1 MFATFAVYFL
11 IGWRGGVKATLLMV
25 AIVSS
30 AFWAASV
37 AAAMVWP
44 VPALWWVARLIDA
57 IRIGA
62 WLGFLLQLV
71 TGWQHRRSAL
81 SDLGLKP
88 RMLALLIFVLVV
100 GAFLPQDPPWTTAA
114 TNGPIGAFYALLGS
128 SVFGLALTELLYYRT
143 PVGRRWA
150 IKPLVIGLAGMFAL
164 DLIIYS
170 SAVLFRQVDPSIWAA
185 RGIAHSFAI
194 AFVAVATARNASWT
208 IDVHVS
214 RDLVFRSTAVFAAGI
229 YLLLVAAAGY
239 WVHYFGGDWGGT
251 LRVAFIFAAILTLV
265 TLVLSGST
273 RAKLKVFISKNLY
286 SYRYEY
292 RKEWLKFTRKLGT
305 HEPGENLY
313 QQVVRALADL
323 VESNGG
329 SIWLEHGNS
338 YSQFAAVDAAEN
350 REVEAASSSLVRFL
364 SRTGWVVQLDEFAA
378 SPERYQE
385 LSIPEWLSKQKDAW
399 LVIPLPVGNE
409 LLGFV
414 VLLRPRTSIDIN
426 WEVRDLLKTASR
438 QASTFL
444 AQFRAK
450 EALMESE
457 KFSAFNRMSAFVVHD
472 LKNLVAQ
479 LMLLLKNAERHRDNP
494 EFQRD
499 MLETVEH
506 VATRMNQLMQQ
517 LRTGTS
523 PMEKPHPVDIYEVI
537 KRIAHAKGIYD
548 ASIDS
553 ECMDTL
559 RALAH
564 EDRIERVIGHI
575 VQNAIEATPAGAQHV
590 KIRASSD
597 DKYAIVEIF
606 DQGVG
611 MSPEFVKEKLFHPF
625 QTTKPHGMGIGMYE
639 SFQYLSTIGGRI
651 TVESMPGCGT
661 RFQVYLLLAS
671 ENAAAALGMEHS
683 L

>member
-1 MFATFAVYFL
+1 
-11 IGWRGGVKATLLMV
+11 MV
-25 AIVSS
+25 ALVSS

-37 AAAMVWP
+37 VAAMLWP
-44 VPALWWVARLIDA
+44 IPALWWLARLIDA
-57 IRIGA
+57 VRIGA

-71 TGWQHRRSAL
+71 TGWQHRQSAL
-81 SDLGLKP
+81 SDLGFKP
-88 RMLALLIFVLVV
+88 KMLALLIFLLVI
-100 GAFLPQDPPWTTAA
+100 GAFMPQEPPWATVTTG
-114 TNGPIGAFYALLGS
+114 GPIGAFYALLGS

-143 PVGRRWA
+143 PRGRRWA
-150 IKPLVIGLAGMFAL
+150 IKPLVVGLAGMFVL

-170 SAVLFRQVDPSIWAA
+170 SAILFRQVDASIWAA
-185 RGIAHSFAI
+185 RGIAHSLAI
-194 AFVAVATARNASWT
+194 AFVAVATGRNASWT

-214 RDLVFRSTAVFAAGI
+214 RDLVFRSTAVFAAGT

-239 WVHYFGGDWGGT
+239 WVHYFGGNWGGT
-251 LRVAFIFAAILTLV
+251 LRVAFVFAAILALV
-265 TLVLSGST
+265 TLLLSGST

-292 RKEWLKFTRKLGT
+292 RQEWLKFTHKLGT
-305 HEPGENLY
+305 YEPGENLY

-329 SIWLEHGNS
+329 SIWLERGNS
-338 YSQFAAVDAAEN
+338 YSQFAGVDVADNKET
-350 REVEAASSSLVRFL
+350 EAASDSLVRFL
-364 SRTGWVVQLDEFAA
+364 SRTGWVVQLDEFTT
-378 SPERYQE
+378 SPERYPG
-385 LSIPEWLSKQKDAW
+385 LVLPDWLSAQKDAW
-399 LVIPLPVGNE
+399 LVVPLPADND

-414 VLLRPRTSIDIN
+414 VLIRPRTSIDIN

-457 KFSAFNRMSAFVVHD
+457 KFNAFNRMSAFVVHD

-479 LMLLLKNAERHRDNP
+479 LVLLLKNAERHRDNP

-506 VATRMNQLMQQ
+506 VAGRMNQLMLQ
-517 LRTGTS
+517 LRTGTT
-523 PMEKPHPVDIYEVI
+523 PMEKPRPVNIGDVI
-537 KRIAHAKGIYD
+537 IRIANAKGIYD
-548 ASIDS
+548 ATIAGENDGP
-553 ECMDTL
+553 L
-559 RALAH
+559 RAFAH

-575 VQNAIEATPAGAQHV
+575 VQNAIEATAPGAESV
-590 KIRASSD
+590 KLRATRD
-597 DKYAIVEIF
+597 DKYAVVEIR

-611 MSPEFVKEKLFHPF
+611 MSTEFIQEKLFHPF
-625 QTTKPHGMGIGMYE
+625 QTTKPYGMGIGMYE
-639 SFQYLSTIGGRI
+639 SFQYINTIGGRI
-651 TVESMPGCGT
+651 AVESAPGCGT
-661 RFQVYLLLAS
+661 RFQVYLPLTG
-671 ENAAAALGMEHS
+671 ENSPADPIAELP